1 MSMNQ
6 FFYRKPRTFSA
17 RKVSADQAV
26 RLLARN
32 GIRVNKEKAEVILD
46 FLYLVAKTYN
56 AQNGHNNRGELEPKG

>member
-1 MSMNQ
+1 MNQ
-6 FFYRKPRTFSA
+6 FLYKKPRAFSA

-56 AQNGHNNRGELEPKG
+56 TQNGHNDGRELEPTG

>member
-1 MSMNQ
+1 MNQ
-6 FFYRKPRTFSA
+6 FLYKKPRAFSA

-32 GIRVNKEKAEVILD
+32 GIRVKKEKAEMILD

-56 AQNGHNNRGELEPKG
+56 TQNGHNDRGELELKG